1 MACFPDFPPNY
12 AVAKS
17 IPIEIWQ
24 RFVSLLADAVS
35 RPDEK
40 HPTVRVWKDT
50 ELINLING
58 IALAS
63 RADFKTTFP
72 PGNEILKQLERAGW
86 LRRLALVG
94 NVTGRTLFLMDQEA
108 ARDEAVDPLE
118 VVQALLPS
126 GVISYFGA
134 ISFHELT
141 NQMPAFFHI
150 GRLVDGHPPESTTPA
165 KPKERNPLGTE
176 LFGFE
181 GVRCYETKR
190 YRGLTPG
197 VQMRVI
203 GPRTWY
209 RVTTL
214 EQTLL
219 DAILQPLRCGGEA
232 VVFEAWGHAMERVDF
247 DRMAEHLQAIGRDSL
262 LRRVGAMLEM
272 TGVEVKADSGLGRLL
287 ITVESQPLNE
297 AQRIS
302 LLPGLGYRHTAG
314 KWGVLVP

>member
-1 MACFPDFPPNY
+1 MT
-12 AVAKS
+12 KS

-24 RFVSLLADAVS
+24 RFVPLLADVVS

-50 ELINLING
+50 ELISVING

-63 RADFKTTFP
+63 QADLKTTFP
-72 PGNEILKQLERAGW
+72 PGSEVLKQLERTGW
-86 LRRLALVG
+86 LRRLPLAE
-94 NVTGRTLFLMDQEA
+94 NVTGRALFLMDQEA
-108 ARDEAVDPLE
+108 ARDEVVDPLE
-118 VVQALLPS
+118 VMQALLPS
-126 GVISYFGA
+126 GVTCYFGA
-134 ISFHELT
+134 ISFHGLT

-150 GRLVDGHPPESTTPA
+150 GRLVNGHPPESTTPA
-165 KPKERNPLGTE
+165 RPNERNPLGTD
-176 LFGFE
+176 LFEFE

-197 VQMRVI
+197 VQMRVV

-232 VVFEAWGHAMERVDF
+232 VVFEAWGHAAERADF
-247 DRMAEHLQAIGRDSL
+247 DRLAEHLQAIGRDSL
-262 LRRVGAMLEM
+262 LCRVGAMLEM
-272 TGVEVKADSGLGRLL
+272 TGAEVKQDSGLGKLL
-287 ITVESQPLNE
+287 TTVKGKLGNK
-297 AQRIS
+297 AQMIS
-302 LLPGLGYRHTAG
+302 LLPGLGYRQTAG
-314 KWGVLVP
+314 NWGVLIP